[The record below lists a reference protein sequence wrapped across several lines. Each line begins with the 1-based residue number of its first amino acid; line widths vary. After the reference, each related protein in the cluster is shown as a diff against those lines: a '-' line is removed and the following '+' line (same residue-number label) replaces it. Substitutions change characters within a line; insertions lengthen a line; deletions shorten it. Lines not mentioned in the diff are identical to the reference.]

1 MKRSPT
7 MIAYTIKRM
16 SPYNAQ
22 IAVQVSEQYKHR
34 RGRHNSLTPEI
45 AIFFNQHLDLGAS
58 EVDTMQSC
66 NTCDDV
72 LHDY

>member
-1 MKRSPT
+1 

-34 RGRHNSLTPEI
+34 RGRHNILTPEI
-45 AIFFNQHLDLGAS
+45 AIFFIDLDAS